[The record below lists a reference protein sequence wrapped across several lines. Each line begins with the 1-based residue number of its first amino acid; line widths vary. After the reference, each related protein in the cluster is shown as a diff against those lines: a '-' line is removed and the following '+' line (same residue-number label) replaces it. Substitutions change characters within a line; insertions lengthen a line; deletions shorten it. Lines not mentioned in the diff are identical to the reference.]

1 MPTILNKL
9 MNKFRQ
15 QDDAPVQ
22 SLYLKVSNP
31 LVIGHTVA
39 YVRNLA
45 NRHVEFS
52 TFVGDFADHP
62 MSDSA
67 CLHEGDVLR
76 VQAKVSDEEFL
87 TSLIGRRFHMADLQN

>member
-1 MPTILNKL
+1 MTTILNNL
-9 MNKFRQ
+9 ISKFRQ
-15 QDDAPVQ
+15 QDDAPIQ

-31 LVIGHTVA
+31 LVVGRTVA

-52 TFVGDFADHP
+52 SFDDDFSDHP
-62 MSDSA
+62 MSENAS
-67 CLHEGDVLR
+67 LREGDVLR

-87 TSLIGRRFHMADLQN
+87 TSLIGRRFHMAELKN